1 MDPTAQ
7 STATSRP
14 HVLVAE
20 DEPHLARLLDTLLSE
35 RSLRVSVAD
44 TGEEAL
50 ERIRADRSLELVL
63 LDLMMPDTD
72 GLAVLEELRA
82 DEATA
87 DLPVL
92 VLTGRGESELR
103 DRALELGVD
112 GYFTKPFSPRKL
124 LARVRELCR
133 P

>member
-1 MDPTAQ
+1 MDPTAR

-50 ERIRADRSLELVL
+50 ALIRSDRSVELVL
-63 LDLMMPDTD
+63 LDLMMPGTD
-72 GLAVLEELRA
+72 GLAVLEALRS
-82 DEATA
+82 DGTTSE
-87 DLPVL
+87 LPVL
-92 VLTGRGESELR
+92 VLTGRGEADLR
-103 DRALELGVD
+103 DRAQELGVE

-124 LARVRELCR
+124 LKRVRELCR
-133 P
+133 S